1 MDALF
6 VHRGLLLAVPAV
18 LAVLSGQPT
27 LPSVGSS
34 LVLLLFGLGLRC
46 WATSHIGG
54 AGRTRLP
61 GPPTNRVVSGP
72 YRLLRH
78 PLYVANLGIA
88 LGLILALRPPG
99 PIVVLLVL
107 SVSGFYALLAE
118 REDAQLIRIPA
129 RPASVPLGW
138 RAVARHERSTWIGL
152 AAILLLAAL

>member
-1 MDALF
+1 
-6 VHRGLLLAVPAV
+6 
-18 LAVLSGQPT
+18 
-27 LPSVGSS
+27 
-34 LVLLLFGLGLRC
+34 
-46 WATSHIGG
+46 
-54 AGRTRLP
+54 
-61 GPPTNRVVSGP
+61 
-72 YRLLRH
+72 
-78 PLYVANLGIA
+78 

-152 AAILLLAAL
+152 AAILLMAAL